1 MRNDPLRRQK
11 IVKKT
16 EKKTRSTWKIIVRRV
31 LLILCGTVLGVN
43 VYLAN
48 ARSLVGNQLPMP
60 FGVGAAIVLSG
71 SMEPTFY
78 TGDLIVV
85 RECESVAVDD
95 IVVYQDGGSLVVHRV
110 IALEGDTVTTQGDAN
125 NAPDEPIPLSA
136 VKGRVLFWIPHGG
149 DVMTAI
155 KSPIGTI
162 CLVAA
167 AIALVEIPHRK
178 DKQKDDEDRQKLIDE
193 IRKLKDEL

>member
-1 MRNDPLRRQK
+1 M
-11 IVKKT
+11 KKPN
-16 EKKTRSTWKIIVRRV
+16 KTTGAPWKTILRRV
-31 LLILCGTVLGVN
+31 LLIVCGAVLGVN

-60 FGVGAAIVLSG
+60 FGYGAAMVLSG

-85 RECESVAVDD
+85 EEAETLAVGD
-95 IVVYQDGGSLVVHRV
+95 IVVYQDGASLVVHRV
-110 IALEGDTVTTQGDAN
+110 IALDGETVTTQGDAN
-125 NAPDEPIPLSA
+125 NIADDPIPLA
-136 VKGRVLFWIPHGG
+136 DVKGRVLFWIPHGG
-149 DVMTAI
+149 DVVSVI

-167 AIALVEIPHRK
+167 AIAMVELPHRK
-178 DKQKDDEDRQKLIDE
+178 ETQKDDEERQKLLDE
-193 IRKLKDEL
+193 IRQLKDEL

>member
-1 MRNDPLRRQK
+1 M
-11 IVKKT
+11 KKP
-16 EKKTRSTWKIIVRRV
+16 EKSTKFSWKTLLRRV
-31 LLILCGTVLGVN
+31 LLILCGAVVGVN

-48 ARSLVGNQLPMP
+48 ARSLVGNQMPMP
-60 FGVGAAIVLSG
+60 FGIGAAMVLSG

-85 RECESVAVDD
+85 RECDTVAVND
-95 IVVYQDGGSLVVHRV
+95 IVVFQDGGSLVVHRV

-125 NAPDEPIPLSA
+125 NVPDDPISRSD

-149 DVMTAI
+149 DVVAVI

-162 CLVAA
+162 CLVAL

-178 DKQKDDEDRQKLIDE
+178 SKQKDDEDRQKLIDE
-193 IRKLKDEL
+193 IRQLKDEL